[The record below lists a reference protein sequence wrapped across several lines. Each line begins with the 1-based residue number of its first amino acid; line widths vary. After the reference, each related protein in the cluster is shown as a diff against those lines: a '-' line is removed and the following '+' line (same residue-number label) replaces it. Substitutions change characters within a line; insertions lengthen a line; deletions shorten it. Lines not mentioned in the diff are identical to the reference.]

1 MRPIFAFC
9 AGALALSSAAN
20 ADFVDVVFTGTGA
33 GQTVKISSAARTGS
47 VFAGQLHHTISNG
60 PAALNGDWTTFC
72 TDLAQIVPTS
82 LSQFEVV
89 SITLLPDGAPMGA
102 AKAQAITDMYAYAAG
117 SQLLVSTTNDLATA
131 FQLAIWEVVTD
142 YQIAGPSHNLDITAG
157 GFSATMDNGGAL
169 SAGISSHLAQLLG
182 AVGSMG
188 SADLLGIRS
197 GSRQDQI
204 LNVVPGP
211 SALAGLVA
219 GFGVV
224 GRRRRR

>member
-1 MRPIFAFC
+1 MRPIFVLC
-9 AGALALSSAAN
+9 ASALALSSAAS
-20 ADFVDVVFTGTGA
+20 ADFVDVVFTGTGQ
-33 GQTVKISSAARTGS
+33 GQTVKIASSARSGS
-47 VFAGQLHHTISNG
+47 VFAGQLHHSISNG
-60 PAALNGDWTTFC
+60 PSYLNGDWTTFC

-102 AKAQAITDMYAYAAG
+102 AKAQAITDMYAFAAG
-117 SQLLVSTTNDLATA
+117 AQLLASASNDLATA

-142 YQIAGPSHNLDITAG
+142 YQIAGPSHNLDVTAG
-157 GFSATMDNGGAL
+157 GFSATMNDGSAL
-169 SAGISSHLAQLLG
+169 SAGISSHLSQFLG

-219 GFGVV
+219 GFAVA